1 MGADSMRLLAFAVV
15 ATFTL
20 ASASAFA
27 CPMQTVSKSG
37 NQTVAS
43 NNGNPSTPIP
53 KRQSGSNV

>member
-1 MGADSMRLLAFAVV
+1 MRLLAFAVV

-27 CPMQTVSKSG
+27 CPMQSASKAG

-53 KRQSGSNV
+53 KRQGGSNG